1 MGIRTGQ
8 EYIDGIKSRKP
19 EVWLGGRRITDVYNE
34 PVFQQPIKE
43 IAKLYDLQHDP
54 NYQERIT
61 HICEETGERVN
72 NAFLNPTSK
81 EDLRARSE
89 LFEVYAR
96 ATFGLMGRTQDFL
109 NVVVTGMASNS
120 WFLDKYNPEWSKNIR
135 NYYRYIRDNDLF
147 LTHAIINPQ
156 NDRSKASYEQ
166 EDMFTH
172 LGVVEEKPEGLVVR
186 GAKMLATLAPI
197 TDEVIIYSFPGFQP
211 GDERYALAFAVPIDT
226 PGLRLLCREQ
236 MQDGKR
242 SYFDHPLASRYE
254 EMDAVLAFND
264 VVVPWDRVF
273 LYNNVEAANLLYPK
287 TGIAQQP
294 AHQSG
299 VRGFVK
305 LAFAVEVTCKLADS
319 IGVDNFLNVQTDLG
333 ELVQSVEVIRSLLR
347 VAEYEYETTET
358 GEVRPAAAPLET
370 IRGMLPTMYPRAI
383 EVMQTIGAGGLLMS
397 PTGND
402 FENVELRGDLEKYY
416 AGRAGV
422 SAEERVRLFKLA
434 WDLCG
439 EAFGQRL
446 LQYERYYTGDPIR
459 KRAIFYNQYKRK
471 ATFSMV
477 DDALNGAAELLK
489 NDDKKIERTING

>member
-1 MGIRTGQ
+1 MGIRTGEQ
-8 EYIDGIKSRKP
+8 YINGLKSRKP
-19 EVWLGGRRITDVYNE
+19 EVWMGGRKITDVYNE
-34 PVFQQPIKE
+34 VVFQQPIRE

-54 NYQERIT
+54 DYQNRIT
-61 HICEETGERVN
+61 HVCEETGERVN
-72 NAFLNPTSK
+72 NAFLNPKSEK
-81 EDLRARSE
+81 ELKARSD

-96 ATFGLMGRTQDFL
+96 ATFGLMGRTPDFI
-109 NVVVTGMASNS
+109 NVVVTAMASNS
-120 WFLDKYNPEWSKNIR
+120 WFLDKFNPDWSKNIR
-135 NYYRYIRDNDLF
+135 NYYKYIRDNDLF

-166 EDMFTH
+166 EDTFTH
-172 LGVVEEKPEGLVVR
+172 LGAVEETPEGLVVR

-197 TDEVIIYSFPGFQP
+197 TDEVIIYSFPGFQK

-226 PGLRLLCREQ
+226 PGLRILCREP

-242 SYFDHPLASRYE
+242 SILDHPLASRYE

-273 LYNNVEAANLLYPK
+273 LYNNVEAANQLYPK

-294 AHQSG
+294 AHQTG
-299 VRGFVK
+299 VRGYVK
-305 LAFAVEVTCKLADS
+305 LAFAVETTCKLADS
-319 IGVDNFLNVQTDLG
+319 IGVDGYLNVQTDLG

-347 VAEYEYETTET
+347 VAEYEYETMPT

-383 EVMQTIGAGGLLMS
+383 EVMQIIGAGGLLMS
-397 PTGND
+397 PTNSD
-402 FENVELRGDLEKYY
+402 FNTSELRGDLNKYF
-416 AGRAGV
+416 AGREGV
-422 SAEERVRLFKLA
+422 SAEERVSIFKLA

-459 KRAIFYNQYKRK
+459 KRAIFYNQFKRK
-471 ATFSMV
+471 ADFSMV
-477 DDALNGAAELLK
+477 SDALDGAEELHKELLK
-489 NDDKKIERTING
+489 NVEKTLN